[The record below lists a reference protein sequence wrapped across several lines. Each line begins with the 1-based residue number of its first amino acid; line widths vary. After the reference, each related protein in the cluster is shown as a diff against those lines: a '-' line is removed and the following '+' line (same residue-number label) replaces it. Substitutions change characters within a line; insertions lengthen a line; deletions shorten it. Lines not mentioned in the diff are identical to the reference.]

1 MSGSRLAPAKAGGHC
16 PWRAWVAKRTEGA
29 APLVGVQGEAPLLPH
44 ASPAR
49 VASVRRVP
57 QKLLMRSVPLPT
69 RLDRYIIRQLFWA
82 LIAVTSGLTAL
93 IWLTQSLR
101 FVELVVNRGLALLVF
116 MRLTGLLIPGFI
128 AVILP
133 ITTFVVIQLI
143 YQRLAGDREVTVMR
157 AAGLWPIALARPA
170 LALVATI
177 AGYWLNLFVV
187 PNTLASFREF
197 QWEIRNKV
205 AAFLLQE
212 GVFTSISDKL
222 VVYVR
227 TRSPDGSLH
236 GILAGDA
243 RDPASHATV
252 LAESGQLVEG
262 RNGPRGLLMNG
273 SRQEID
279 HQTGRLNMLT
289 FSQNEIDLTDAA
301 GPEGEHPADMSEV
314 GLGELLQPRRAL
326 PRDVPKWVAEAHKRL
341 ASPLASISYA
351 LVALVSVL
359 TGAFQR
365 HGDFL
370 RPLGSVVT
378 VVLLVA
384 PGVTVA
390 GLAARDNAPIPLIW
404 LRMLLPGVVCAIVLF
419 APVRSPKRPSASS
432 EPPSGTPIGAAS
444 A

>member
-1 MSGSRLAPAKAGGHC
+1 MSGSKGHC
-16 PWRAWVAKRTEGA
+16 PWQGSNGQR
-29 APLVGVQGEAPLLPH
+29 PLIGVRGETPALPLS
-44 ASPAR
+44 SPAR

-57 QKLLMRSVPLPT
+57 QKLPMRSVPQPT
-69 RLDRYIIRQLFWA
+69 RLDRYIFRQLFWA
-82 LIAVTSGLTAL
+82 LVAVTAGLTAL

-101 FVELVVNRGLALLVF
+101 FVELVVNRGLSLLVF
-116 MRLTGLLIPGFI
+116 MRLTGLLIPSFI

-133 ITTFVVIQLI
+133 ITTFVVIQFI

-157 AAGLWPIALARPA
+157 AAGLSPFALARPA
-170 LALVATI
+170 LALALFATV
-177 AGYWLNLFVV
+177 AGYWLNLSVV
-187 PNTLASFREF
+187 PDTLASFREF

-236 GILAGDA
+236 GILVDDA
-243 RDPASHATV
+243 RDPAVHATI

-262 RNGPRGLLMNG
+262 KNGPRVLLMNG

-279 HQTGRLNMLT
+279 HQTGRLDMLT
-289 FSQNEIDLTDAA
+289 FAQNEIDLTDAA
-301 GPEGEHPADMSEV
+301 GPEGERPADMSEV
-314 GLGELLQPRRAL
+314 GLGELFHPRLAL

-365 HGDFL
+365 HGGFL
-370 RPLGSVVT
+370 RPLGSVLT

-384 PGVTVA
+384 LGLTID
-390 GLAARDNAPIPLIW
+390 GLAARDNALIPLIW
-404 LRMLLPGVVCAIVLF
+404 LRTLLPGIVCGIVLF
-419 APVRSPKRPSASS
+419 APDRWSRRAPTAS
-432 EPPSGTPIGAAS
+432 EPPSETPIGAAS

>member
-1 MSGSRLAPAKAGGHC
+1 MRF
-16 PWRAWVAKRTEGA
+16 
-29 APLVGVQGEAPLLPH
+29 LP
-44 ASPAR
+44 
-49 VASVRRVP
+49 
-57 QKLLMRSVPLPT
+57 QPT
-69 RLDRYIIRQLFWA
+69 RLDRYIFRQLFWA
-82 LIAVTSGLTAL
+82 LIAVTAGLTAL

-101 FVELVVNRGLALLVF
+101 FVELVVNRGLSLLVF
-116 MRLTGLLIPGFI
+116 MQLTGLLIPSFI

-133 ITTFVVIQLI
+133 ITTYAVIQFI

-157 AAGLWPIALARPA
+157 AAGLSPFALARPA
-170 LALVATI
+170 LAVALVATI
-177 AGYWLNLFVV
+177 AGYWLNLSLV
-187 PNTLASFREF
+187 PDTLASFREF

-236 GILAGDA
+236 GILVDDA
-243 RDPASHATV
+243 RDPAVHSTI

-262 RNGPRGLLMNG
+262 KNGPRVLLLNG

-289 FSQNEIDLTDAA
+289 FSQNELDLTGAS
-301 GPEGEHPADMSEV
+301 GSEGERPADMSEV
-314 GLGELLQPRRAL
+314 GLGELFNPRLAL
-326 PRDVPKWVAEAHKRL
+326 PRDVPKWIAEGHKRL

-351 LVALVSVL
+351 MVALVSVL

-365 HGDFL
+365 HGGFL
-370 RPLGSVVT
+370 RPLLSVLT

-384 PGVTVA
+384 LGLTVD
-390 GLAARDNAPIPLIW
+390 GLAARDNALIPLIW
-404 LRMLLPGVVCAIVLF
+404 IRTLLPGIVCAVVLF
-419 APVRSPKRPSASS
+419 TPLRWPRRARAVS
-432 EPPSGTPIGAAS
+432 EPPSGTPLGAAS